1 MTDDSRL
8 ASLWALDEPPPQDPA
23 FVLATLDR
31 LARRRFRMK
40 VTRLVLLFVATMAV
54 CWAIAPSIEA
64 LLQSN
69 GVVVVIATAAIG
81 LALAVKY
88 ASGAHVRLSALFRHD
103 VRAC

>member
-8 ASLWALDEPPPQDPA
+8 ASLWALDEPPAQDPA

-31 LARRRFRMK
+31 LARRRFGMK
-40 VTRLVLLFVATMAV
+40 VARLVPLFVATMAG

-69 GVVVVIATAAIG
+69 GVAVVIAAAIG
-81 LALAVKY
+81 FALAAKY
-88 ASGAHVRLSALFRHD
+88 ASDAAQPDLM
-103 VRAC
+103 

>member
-8 ASLWALDEPPPQDPA
+8 ASLWALDEPPAQDPA

-40 VTRLVLLFVATMAV
+40 VAGLVPLFVATTAV
-54 CWAIAPSIEA
+54 CWAIAPSVEA

-69 GVVVVIATAAIG
+69 DVAVVIAAAAIG
-81 LALAVKY
+81 LALAAKY
-88 ASGAHVRLSALFRHD
+88 TNDAAQPELM
-103 VRAC
+103 

>member
-8 ASLWALDEPPPQDPA
+8 ASLWALDEPPAQDPA

-40 VTRLVLLFVATMAV
+40 AARLVPMFVATMAV
-54 CWAIAPSIEA
+54 CWAVAPSVEA

-69 GVVVVIATAAIG
+69 GVAAVIAAAIG
-81 LALAVKY
+81 FALAAKY
-88 ASGAHVRLSALFRHD
+88 ASNAAQPELM
-103 VRAC
+103 